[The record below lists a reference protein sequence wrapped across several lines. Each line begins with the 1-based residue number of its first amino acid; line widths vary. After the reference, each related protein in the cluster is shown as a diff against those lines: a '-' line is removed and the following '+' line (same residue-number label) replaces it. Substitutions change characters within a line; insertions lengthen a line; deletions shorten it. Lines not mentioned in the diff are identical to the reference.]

1 MKPFFCSWLL
11 TLLFSAV
18 AAGVFAQVR
27 PPLFEERFD
36 DLMSGIPVGW
46 NNDSVAGNYKW
57 GSSSDGVDGS
67 RSMYF
72 YPMGYAYSM
81 NMLVTPSVEV
91 DGEKM
96 LSFDHKLKSVNCELM
111 VLLSYDGGKT
121 FDASPLLQ
129 VTGVNGTNEWTS
141 EMLRLPVSPT
151 GTVAVGFMAIRN
163 TGTSAGTLQYYLDN
177 VVIDYP
183 PKCAAPEDLTVSGM
197 SANSVSLM
205 WGYSVMG
212 RVGEK
217 VDVVVSK
224 DGNIVKEETVQV
236 ETSGTLE
243 VAGLEPA
250 TDYTVKVRMN
260 CEDSY
265 CGRSAWSDELMFT
278 TLCASSKPGV
288 KYTFDNDME
297 LSPCWIVRRENITML
312 AKVMPSALVKYG
324 DSGKSLEIPKGTIGL
339 GDTYVF
345 TEAIDHAAN
354 DLEISLMAYNN
365 NANKAEV
372 LEVGVQGDPYSP
384 GSYCP
389 LKEVTLEPLTWTRIV
404 VYTDKVAIGSAKDA
418 VVVLWAKDLEV
429 ASLFVDDL
437 EINELPD
444 CRIPENVKLKSFD
457 NTGAEFDWTDSG
469 AAGLEVYNVADGA
482 ETLLGTLTTSNKR
495 LALEESTLYTLRFKA
510 SCGAGKSSG
519 WAVETIMF
527 RTPCSAKSPD
537 YTADFEEGAIPDC
550 WNNDGFTMTD
560 GKHLE
565 WRIQDVT
572 GYDYLSVDGE
582 SKYALVSPTGVVAAA
597 DKRPKVNIVLP
608 YMDIPEADEYAVE
621 FYIYRLN
628 QSGSANDCVNVYVN
642 DRPTADG
649 ATRIGRVSRLS
660 TKEPVTMKTGWER
673 FECLIPVKGLVYIIF
688 ENETYNG
695 QCTYLDNISV
705 KEKSSCMSP
714 GNLTVEVDATSA
726 TISWDERT
734 VAPEYHLSYTM
745 QNKTYSDTVR
755 GANSYVIDGLTPN
768 TSYGWLNVSV
778 MAVCA
783 AGDTSD
789 VTTDRFAL
797 ATQCGPMDI
806 PYTKGNRDWPCFT
819 VLEPDGAYPQG
830 SSSITMRGYNNAFAL
845 PEFKYENAGGHRVVF
860 DYMTYIEG
868 TIEVGTVADLANWV
882 NFNSVATVQG
892 TNQRATYTVEIPPTT
907 DKYIIFRYT
916 AKTATQLSYI
926 YSLKV
931 ERTPDCPDIE
941 GVTTVT
947 ATDVTA
953 RFNISCP
960 GVSTF
965 DIEYGPKGF
974 KRGEGTSQKVGN
986 DFTLTGLTANTDYD
1000 LYVCST
1006 CPAGTGNWMATPHAF
1021 KTLCSNVDL
1030 SVSEPFFSGCED
1042 GMGCWVTRGDSWL
1055 WALGTIASNAY
1066 EGSRYMVLNGKGGI
1080 MHSDLFY
1087 AMNLKA
1093 GVQYEFSCYA
1103 RLSSVADAFTLSAG
1117 YCNGI
1122 DVQDNSVTNFITDQP
1137 IIGTTYVKFK
1147 ALFTPSSDATHIRIR
1162 GVTSISGRGI
1172 WLDNVS
1178 VIPIECQYPDN
1189 VVVLDLSDNG
1199 ATVGWNRLAVDH
1211 YNIKVSSEK
1220 LEDPETGKGDIY
1232 EAEIEAATTEVSLD
1246 GKLQPNTNYYVY
1258 LQSVCDAEGLQKSM
1272 WTDPV
1277 VIRTLCEPVQG
1288 DFFESFEGL
1297 SPLDCWRWDDYNT
1310 VKINYSGAQDGT
1322 AFCTLGAAVGASTNL
1337 ATPAL
1342 DVENLTGKMLRM
1354 YVRANTNST
1363 SVTIGVTTNPTSP
1376 MNIHPVT
1383 TVQVAKEE
1391 GWKEVYCYFNT
1402 LDDAAAQAFAGA
1414 RHIVI
1419 SANNVCLI
1427 DAVSVTDVPECAQ
1440 PINARVTNLTD
1451 VSAEID
1457 WVMYEE
1463 KPCSVL
1469 VKTNGE
1475 TVQSLYAASHPFTVS
1490 GLTNNTDYV
1499 VEVSAQCDGAASE
1512 VTSVAFTTL
1521 CGVESFPYSYDFENA
1536 AVNSIPPC
1544 WADTAKSGP
1553 YPTSGVNKWI
1563 AQSGVTDGICMQFY
1577 ATYNNSTGNGSR
1589 LQTPVIDLTGQTS
1602 ASLFFFTKS
1611 TISLA
1616 AMSVVVSTDGGHTF
1630 PDTIAKDIAYTSWT
1644 NVQCDL
1650 SKYCGKQISV
1660 GFHGV
1665 SAGRSS
1671 SDFIYIDNV
1680 RVNEPRECD
1689 ATASIV
1695 INGVD
1700 GDKAD
1705 ITITDAVG
1713 TAWEV
1718 AIGEA
1723 GFNPDTL
1730 TKLYSVDKKSD
1741 VLTGLPVAS
1750 LCEAYVRVKC
1760 DGGGHSAWS
1769 YPVKFVSGCAPMG
1782 LPYSQDFEAA
1792 GAPSDLVCYDMM
1804 GGAINLVSRIMTT
1817 EVISGAKSYRFANT
1831 SGDVCL
1837 LLPEFDIEAEN
1848 MLMEFKYKS
1857 SSANMTPFEIGLI
1870 HKDSINDWQ
1879 TAFAPVAKVNHS
1891 AGFATV
1897 AYSFTSASRSGKDY
1911 RIAFRVPKLASS
1923 GYLTVDDIRVYA
1935 NTALIAPVDI
1945 RVSDVTDV
1953 SALVS
1958 WTAPAS
1964 ALYSEISLNDD
1975 DANSIRVPDGET
1987 SYSLTALTAKTP
1999 YSVKVRSVGADG
2011 QKSGWSV
2018 YATFTTN
2025 TPAVGVP
2032 YEYRFEEGE
2041 DNLDLWELGRGINL
2055 YWAISGKDASGVY
2068 EGSRALYVANGEDQ
2082 HSYKEVGT
2090 AVDGVNA
2097 NLMMDLR
2104 EGTYNMAFRYHA
2116 VGNNSD
2122 DYLRVSLIPKAS
2134 GAYMPQTEWI
2144 EVLGVTRSVSTW
2156 TLYDNIFYVPED
2168 GYYQLSFQWTCRGN
2182 GSSYV
2187 SPYLPAAIDS
2197 LVVSEVK
2204 CPPVLDVVADSVN
2217 DVSARISWADN
2228 ASADVTYG
2236 YVLLK
2241 GEEEFDES
2249 KAQTVSGQKYVRLSN
2264 LTPDT
2269 DYRIMVRVQCGADGN
2284 SEWSEPL
2291 AFSTSCTP
2299 VTVDAA
2305 SPFEDGFDSYTGT
2318 DLGCW
2323 EHSDVASV
2331 TWSVGSDVNAAVT
2344 PADGSGCVAVP
2355 RYKKA
2360 LMDRR
2365 VRLTAGLNYQVIFD
2379 ACQSLDAQT
2388 NSRVRIF
2395 LAGEFDDMTAA
2406 PALADINVATKA
2418 YKSDTV
2424 RFNVPEDGVYR
2435 IGVFAEAL
2443 NTAMYVALDN
2453 FEVKVVDCDIP
2464 LNLTVTD
2471 ITSSSAVL
2479 AWSGT
2484 ADSYIVRLYRG
2495 GNMIKEEQVSET
2507 TLPLVGLY
2515 GASGYTV
2522 EVYSECA
2529 GSDLSKPAVLS
2540 FTTGC
2545 DGAAPSPYVED
2556 FEAVSAIPQCW
2567 ENRTGTGMA
2576 KWEYL
2581 KIGSNNGVMSYNTK
2595 SNAKGIRGELLS
2607 PAVSIE
2613 EAGYNLSVDY
2623 INPAGGPLSV
2633 YLSIDGGET
2642 YAETLLNEV
2651 TGVFSWRTLSVNL
2664 DKYVG
2669 EDITVVFAA
2678 VSNQSATPDAY
2689 IYIDNLRVS
2698 KVGETKTFNAVAC
2711 AGEPYTGYGFD
2722 IPSGALQY
2730 GDNPL
2735 SRLALGA
2742 GENVPDTLYEVN
2754 VYVPASDTYIVDVF
2768 VPGETYT
2775 GNGFVNGITAPGRD
2789 YTRTVRSSY
2798 GCDSTI
2804 HLTLMEMETDVVLYD
2819 TICEGESYPFC
2830 DEVLTVS
2837 CTKVCTDKNGYGVDS
2852 TTTLHLTVLPSF
2864 VEHVDTICEGDFV
2877 DFGGEHRLT
2886 TGVYEADST
2895 YANGCTYKSRLTL
2908 TVIPAEEIRKE
2919 TICEGSYV
2927 EIEGVRYN
2935 ESGRHDI
2942 TLPSLAGCPRKV
2954 VLELTVTPAD
2964 TVECHT
2970 VACEGKPIYFPGFA
2984 GITVTGDTVMYNR
2997 AKVNGGDCDSVTR
3010 LVVEYHETVETFDT
3024 VYTTEQ
3030 VYTCDNGETLVGT
3043 GECVS
3048 YGLTAD
3054 GCDSIHHT
3062 YVEFSTGLE
3071 TVGVRTLVIA
3081 PNPTELMMASFAD
3094 GEWTDGEM
3102 DGMTVEV
3109 MDAAGRLIYKD
3120 DVKRRPVEIKALN
3133 AGGLYIVRITDS
3145 AGKVYMGRLIVK

>member
-91 DGEKM
+91 DGEMM

-860 DYMTYIEG
+860 DYMTYTEG

-1030 SVSEPFFSGCED
+1030 SVSEPFFSGFED

-1066 EGSRYMVLNGKGGI
+1066 EGSRYAVLNGQGSNQ
-1080 MHSDLFY
+1080 HSDLFY
-1087 AMNLKA
+1087 AINLKA
-1093 GVQYEFSCYA
+1093 GTTYEFSCYA
-1103 RLSSVADAFTLSAG
+1103 RLSYAAEAFSFSAG
-1117 YCNGI
+1117 YCSDI
-1122 DVQDNSVTNFITDQP
+1122 DVQDGNVTNFIADQP
-1137 IIGTTYVKFK
+1137 IVNTTYVKYK

-1162 GVTSISGRGI
+1162 GVTAVAGRGI
-1172 WLDNVS
+1172 WLDNVQ
-1178 VIPIECQYPDN
+1178 VVPIECQYPEN
-1189 VVVLDLSDNG
+1189 VTVIGLTDNG
-1199 ATVGWNRLAVDH
+1199 ATVGWRRQGVDH
-1211 YNIKVSSEK
+1211 YNVKVSSKE
-1220 LEDPETGKGDIY
+1220 LSDPETEAGDIY
-1232 EAEIEAATTEVSLD
+1232 ETEVEAAITELSLD
-1246 GKLQPNTNYYVY
+1246 GKLKPNTYYYVY
-1258 LQSVCDAEGLQKSM
+1258 LQSVCDDVNKSM

-1288 DFFESFEGL
+1288 EFSENFEGI
-1297 SPLDCWRWDDYNT
+1297 SPLDCWRWDEYNT
-1310 VKINYSGAQDGT
+1310 VKLTYSGAQDGT
-1322 AFCTLGAAVGASTNL
+1322 VSCTLGASAGASTNL
-1337 ATPAL
+1337 ATPML
-1342 DVENLTGKMLRM
+1342 DAESLSDKMLHM
-1354 YVRANTNST
+1354 YVKANTNPVT
-1363 SVTIGVTTNPTSP
+1363 LTIGVTNNPTSP
-1376 MNIHPVT
+1376 MDIHPVT
-1383 TVQVAKEE
+1383 TVEVAQAD
-1391 GWKEVYCYFNT
+1391 GWKEVFCYFNT
-1402 LDDAAAQAFAGA
+1402 LDESGVQTFAGT

-1419 SANNVCLI
+1419 SANDICHI
-1427 DAVSVTDVPECAQ
+1427 DAVSVTDIPVCPQ
-1440 PINARVTNLTD
+1440 PVNARVTDLTD

-1469 VKTNGE
+1469 VKTGGE
-1475 TVQSLYAASHPFTVS
+1475 TVQELYATAHPFTVS

-1499 VEVSAQCDGAASE
+1499 VEITTSCDGAASE
-1512 VTSVAFTTL
+1512 AASVGFTTR
-1521 CGVESFPYSYDFENA
+1521 CGIEAFPYSCDFETA
-1536 AVNSIPPC
+1536 AVNTLPVC

-1553 YPTSGVNKWI
+1553 YPTAGANRWI

-1897 AYSFTSASRSGKDY
+1897 AYSFTLASRSGKDY
-1911 RIAFRVPKLASS
+1911 RIAFRVPKLAAS

-1935 NTALIAPVDI
+1935 NTGLIAPVDI
-1945 RVSDVTDV
+1945 RVSNVTDV

-1958 WTAPAS
+1958 WTALAS
-1964 ALYSEISLNDD
+1964 AVYSEICLNDD
-1975 DANSIRVPDGET
+1975 ESNAIRVPDGET
-1987 SYSLTALTAKTP
+1987 SYNLIGLSAMTQ
-1999 YSVKVRSVGADG
+1999 YSVKIRSIDASG
-2011 QKSGWSV
+2011 QQSGWSV
-2018 YATFTTN
+2018 YTTFATN
-2025 TPAVGVP
+2025 SPAVSLFP
-2032 YEYRFEEGE
+2032 YECRFEEDE
-2041 DNLDLWELGRGINL
+2041 DNLDLWGLGKGGNI
-2055 YWAISGKDASGVY
+2055 YWSISGKDASGVY
-2068 EGSRALYVANGEDQ
+2068 EGERALYVANGDTL
-2082 HSYKEVGT
+2082 HSYEESGT
-2090 AVDGVNA
+2090 MVDAANA
-2097 NLMMDLR
+2097 SLMLDLS
-2104 EGTYNMAFRYHA
+2104 EGTYRIVFRYHA
-2116 VGNNSD
+2116 EGNNSN
-2122 DYLRVSLIPKAS
+2122 DYLQAFLIPKMS
-2134 GAYMPQTEWI
+2134 GANVPQTEWVQI
-2144 EVLGVTRSVSTW
+2144 LGTTRDIADW
-2156 TLYDNIFYVPED
+2156 TLYDNTFYVPDD

-2182 GSSYV
+2182 GLSWV
-2187 SPYLPAAIDS
+2187 TPYLPAAIDS
-2197 LVVSEVK
+2197 VVVSEVK
-2204 CPPVLDVVADSVN
+2204 CPAVLGISVDSVN
-2217 DVSARISWADN
+2217 DVSARISWDDN
-2228 ASADVTYG
+2228 VSADVSYEYAIYKENG
-2236 YVLLK
+2236 
-2241 GEEEFDES
+2241 EFDGS
-2249 KAQTVSGQKYVRLSN
+2249 NTHTVNGQKYVRLDN
-2264 LTPDT
+2264 LDAETG
-2269 DYRIMVRVQCGADGN
+2269 YRFMVRVLCGADGD
-2284 SEWSEPL
+2284 SEWSEPI
-2291 AFSTSCTP
+2291 AFSTSCAP
-2299 VTVDAA
+2299 VEVDGGT
-2305 SPFEDGFDSYTGT
+2305 PFEDGFDSYTGT

-2323 EHSDVASV
+2323 EHSDVASEI
-2331 TWSVGSDVNAAVT
+2331 WKEGSAVNASVV
-2344 PADGSGCVAVP
+2344 PADGAGCVAVP
-2355 RYKKA
+2355 RFKKA
-2360 LMDRR
+2360 LMSRR
-2365 VRLTAGLNYQVIFD
+2365 VRLTAGLNYQVHFD

-2388 NSRVRIF
+2388 NSHVRIL
-2395 LAGEFDDMTAA
+2395 LAGEFDDIAAA
-2406 PALADINVATKA
+2406 PVLADINVATKE

-2424 RFNVPEDGVYR
+2424 RFNVPENGVYQ

-2443 NTAMYVALDN
+2443 NTAQYVALDN

-2471 ITSSSAVL
+2471 ITSSSATL
-2479 AWSGT
+2479 TWSGT
-2484 ADSYIVRLYRG
+2484 ADSYNVRLYRG
-2495 GNMIKEEQVSET
+2495 DNMINEDQVAET
-2507 TLPLVGLY
+2507 TLHLDGLY

-2522 EVYSECA
+2522 EVSSICNGGSESEA
-2529 GSDLSKPAVLS
+2529 AAVT

-2545 DGAAPSPYVED
+2545 DAAAPAPYSED
-2556 FEAVSAIPQCW
+2556 FEAVNSIPQCW
-2567 ENRTGTGMA
+2567 ENRPGTDMA
-2576 KWEYL
+2576 GWNYQKEAS
-2581 KIGSNNGVMSYNTK
+2581 GNGVISYNTK
-2595 SNAKGIRGELLS
+2595 AYSKGIRGELVS

-2613 EAGYNLSVDY
+2613 ETGYNFSVAY
-2623 INPAGGPLSV
+2623 INPAGGPLSIH
-2633 YLSIDGGET
+2633 LSTDGGVT
-2642 YAETLLNEV
+2642 CAETLLSEI
-2651 TGVFSWRTLSVNL
+2651 TGVFSWNTLSVNL

-2669 EDITVVFAA
+2669 EDVSVVFSA
-2678 VSNQSATPDAY
+2678 VNNQSASPDAY
-2689 IYIDNLRVS
+2689 IYIDNFRIS
-2698 KVGETKTFNAVAC
+2698 KVSGTRAFTDVAC
-2711 AGEPYTGYGFD
+2711 AGEPYTGYGFN
-2722 IPSGALQY
+2722 IPSGGLQY
-2730 GDNPL
+2730 GDNLL
-2735 SRLALGA
+2735 SRLSIGV
-2742 GENVPDTLYEVN
+2742 GENVPDTLYEVS
-2754 VYVPASDTYIVDVF
+2754 VYVPLSDTYIVDVY

-2789 YTRTVRSSY
+2789 YTRTVQSSY

-2804 HLTLMEMETDVVLYD
+2804 HLTLLEMETDVVLYD

-2830 DEVLTVS
+2830 GEELTQG
-2837 CTKVCTDKNGYGVDS
+2837 CTKVCTAKNAYGVDS
-2852 TTTLHLTVLPSF
+2852 VTTLHLTLLPAL
-2864 VEHVDTICEGDFV
+2864 VERVDTICEGDFV
-2877 DFGGEHRLT
+2877 DYDGERRMT
-2886 TGVYEADST
+2886 SGVYEADST
-2895 YANGCTYKSRLTL
+2895 YANGCAYKSRLTL
-2908 TVIPAEEIRKE
+2908 TVIPAEELRRE
-2919 TICEGSYV
+2919 TVCEGGHV
-2927 EIEGVRYN
+2927 EIEGVRYDKP
-2935 ESGRHDI
+2935 GRYEI
-2942 TLPSLAGCPRKV
+2942 SLPPEAGCAHKII
-2954 VLELTVTPAD
+2954 LELDVTPAD
-2964 TVECHT
+2964 TVECHA
-2970 VACEGKPIYFPGFA
+2970 VACEGKPVYFPGFA
-2984 GITVTGDTVMYNR
+2984 GIMVTGDTVMYNR
-2997 AKVNGGDCDSVTR
+2997 AKVTGGDCDSVTR

-3024 VYTTEQ
+3024 VYTTGQ

-3054 GCDSIHHT
+3054 GCDSIHHR

-3120 DVKRRPVEIKALN
+3120 EVKRRPVEIKALN